1 MTGFIRPILALSFSC
16 HLSMTFL
23 MMLSQGLIKN
33 FNLGGGTNLVGFTM
47 VITVVSDPRHA
58 AEGSC
63 GLLLTNA

>member
-1 MTGFIRPILALSFSC
+1 
-16 HLSMTFL
+16 MTFL